1 MTAHMAEQAT
11 QKILRIGVIQGGK
24 IVEERLLRKREAVT
38 VGTDS
43 KNTFVF
49 PVSELP
55 SSLKLFDFKSGT
67 YTLCF
72 DDKLDGRVSIK
83 ESVLDFAGLKSQGV
97 AKKTGSQYRV
107 ALAEDSR
114 GKVVVGSYTLLF
126 QFVVPPPEPARP
138 QLPSVAKGGW
148 VKSIDWFLTTL
159 LALSFVLH
167 SGFLVSFKFIDL
179 PENPSVFELPDRFA
193 KFVVPEKKKR
203 DLEDAKKAGEGDAK
217 KKAKK
222 KAAKKNADDSEKK
235 QGKKK
240 ESSEAEKAAAAAAR
254 KAAVRQKVAGKGLL
268 KILGAKGP
276 GASSGGAI
284 ADVFSE
290 GGLGGDLDGAL
301 EGLSGV
307 GVASNASETS
317 RRGSGSGEAAGIGE
331 LATEG
336 AGTASAGRKGA
347 AKVHGNIRASAV
359 ESVDG
364 SLDPKQISAA
374 IKRRLAGIKNCYEQ
388 ALKRNPKLAGK
399 IVIAFVIDENGKV
412 SEASVDSDSMGDSG
426 VAKCIISLIR
436 RVRFPKPDDGTV
448 EASFP
453 FVFTPAG

>member
-1 MTAHMAEQAT
+1 MTTMAEQGT
-11 QKILRIGVIQGGK
+11 HKILRIGVIQGGK
-24 IVEERLLRKREAVT
+24 IVEERLLRKREHVSI
-38 VGTDS
+38 GTDS

-49 PVSELP
+49 PESGLRK
-55 SSLKLFDFKSGT
+55 SLKVFDFKSGV

-72 DDKLDGRVSIK
+72 DDSLDGRVSIK
-83 ESVLDFAGLKSQGV
+83 DSVLDFAGLKSQGV
-97 AKKTGSQYRV
+97 AKKSGSQYQV
-107 ALAEDSR
+107 VLAEDSR
-114 GKVVVGSYTLLF
+114 GKVVIKGYTLLF

-167 SGFLVSFKFIDL
+167 SGFLVSFKFIEL
-179 PENPSVFELPDRFA
+179 PPAPTVFELPDRFA
-193 KFVVPEKKKR
+193 KFVVPEKKER
-203 DLEDAKKAGEGDAK
+203 DLE
-217 KKAKK
+217 
-222 KAAKKNADDSEKK
+222 AAKKEGKGKSKKQVKKKSKKSTDGEDKK

-240 ESSEAEKAAAAAAR
+240 DLSASEKAARAAAR

-276 GASSGGAI
+276 GASTGGAI

-290 GGLGGDLDGAL
+290 GGIGGDLDGAL
-301 EGLSGV
+301 DGLSGV
-307 GVASNASETS
+307 GVASNANETS

-336 AGTASAGRKGA
+336 AGKASAGHKGA
-347 AKVHGNIRASAV
+347 ARVHGNIRASAV

-364 SLDPKQISAA
+364 SLDPKKISAA
-374 IKRRLAGIKNCYEQ
+374 IRRRLSGIKNCYEQ
-388 ALKRNPKLAGK
+388 ALKRNPKLSGK

-412 SEASVDSDSMGDSG
+412 SEASVDSDSLGDGG
-426 VAKCIISLIR
+426 VARCIMSLIR
-436 RVRFPKPDDGTV
+436 RVRFPKPEEGTV